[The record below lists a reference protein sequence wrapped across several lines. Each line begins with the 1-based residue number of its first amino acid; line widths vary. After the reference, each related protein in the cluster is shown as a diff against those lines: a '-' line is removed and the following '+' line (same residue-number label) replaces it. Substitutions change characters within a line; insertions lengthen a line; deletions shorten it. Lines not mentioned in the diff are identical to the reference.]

1 LSGVTIPP
9 SICTITGEHDTIFI
23 SVDIDARII
32 SKGFFTSR
40 INNEAP
46 MNIYSNQ
53 TLTEEREKTG
63 RHFAGRLLACIL
75 LLCAGGAMA
84 GEHHTF
90 IPGQTRP
97 GKFIFHNY
105 CSVCHGDKGDGQSR
119 AREGLDPPPRNY
131 TTPEAA
137 LELTRERMISSVTN
151 GRPGTAMIAWGK
163 ELSPKEIEG
172 VVDYVRST
180 FMKLGNQAAG
190 SRPRPNDKLLAS
202 RGGVIYLKSCA
213 MCHGETGTRE
223 TTGRM
228 QPPPRDFT
236 TPQAATELTHGR
248 MIASITNGRPGTAM
262 IGYGTQLSKADIEAL
277 ADFIREAYM
286 SGPNDKK

>member
-1 LSGVTIPP
+1 MY
-9 SICTITGEHDTIFI
+9 
-23 SVDIDARII
+23 
-32 SKGFFTSR
+32 SK
-40 INNEAP
+40 
-46 MNIYSNQ
+46 Q
-53 TLTEEREKTG
+53 TLTEENKNTRW
-63 RHFAGRLLACIL
+63 HFAARLLASL
-75 LLCAGGAMA
+75 LIMCVGNAMA

-97 GKFIFHNY
+97 GAYIFHNY

-137 LELTRERMISSVTN
+137 IELTRERMISSVTN
-151 GRPGTAMIAWGK
+151 GRPGSAMIAWGK

-172 VVDYVRST
+172 VVDYVRAT
-180 FMKLGNQAAG
+180 FMKLGNQAAS
-190 SRPRPNDKLLAS
+190 SRPRPSDKLLAS
-202 RGGVIYLKSCA
+202 RGGALYMKTCV

-236 TPQAATELTHGR
+236 TPQAAIELTHSR
-248 MIASITNGRPGTAM
+248 MITSITNGRPGTAM
-262 IGYGTQLSKADIEAL
+262 TGYGNQLSKADIEAL
-277 ADFIREAYM
+277 VDFIREAYM
-286 SGPNDKK
+286 SGSNAK